1 MFVNLPVLSLILKK
15 TLPLT
20 VGVFAIFMVQLV
32 DAVFLGM
39 LGTNTLTVQ
48 GLTQPFY
55 MVLIGIQ
62 VGIGIA
68 ATSIISRANGAK
80 QRSTALM
87 TASAS
92 VVFGTCFIALVCLMF
107 WLFRDYAFAVFIS
120 DEFSPDTAQELAV
133 LFYQYWPIWLMSTVA
148 GAAMYLVSS
157 VYRANEDTKT
167 PGLTLVM
174 ASVINLI
181 LDPILIFVLDFGM
194 NGAAMASMTAFAIS
208 FCWLLYGTRTKD
220 WFGRIQPGPALANEM
235 GLLIRLALPA
245 MANQLLPSICS
256 FITLL
261 LLARLGDN
269 GIAFWSL
276 LTRVE
281 MLLLIFAL
289 AMTMAIPPMIG
300 RYLGEGRHEAIAELL
315 QTAAK
320 FLIGFHV
327 LMGLLLAL
335 GSGLV
340 VNLIVSDPALTDWM
354 AFALRT
360 ITFSYGPLGL
370 CMLVVS
376 SFNAFQL
383 PKKAMLISVVRLFV
397 LYVPAVLIGTQTD
410 SITNTVVAAAVANT
424 LSGIFAWLALKKHMR
439 QAFGVS
445 ETSSSQV

>member
-1 MFVNLPVLSLILKK
+1 MFVNLPVLKLILRK

-20 VGVFAIFMVQLV
+20 VGVFAIFMVQLI

-48 GLTQPFY
+48 GLTQPFF

-80 QRSTALM
+80 QRSKALM

-107 WLFRDYAFAVFIS
+107 WLFRDYAFSVFIS
-120 DEFSPDTAQELAV
+120 EDFSPETAEALAV
-133 LFYQYWPIWLMSTVA
+133 LFYQYWPVWLLSTVA

-167 PGLTLVM
+167 PGLMLVA

-181 LDPILIFVLDFGM
+181 LDPILIFALDFGM
-194 NGAAMASMTAFAIS
+194 NGAAIASLIAYAACF
-208 FCWLLYGTRTKD
+208 FWLLYGTRCKG
-220 WFGRIQPGPALANEM
+220 WFGRIQLGSALAEEM
-235 GLLIRLALPA
+235 RLLVRLALPA
-245 MANQLLPSICS
+245 IANQLLPSVCS

-300 RYLGEGRHEAIAELL
+300 RYLGEGRHETIAELL
-315 QTAAK
+315 ETAAK
-320 FLIGFHV
+320 FLIGFHLLV
-327 LMGLLLAL
+327 GLLLAL
-335 GSGLV
+335 GSSLV
-340 VNLIVSDPALTDWM
+340 VTLIVSDPALVSWM
-354 AFALRT
+354 EFALRI

-376 SFNAFQL
+376 TFNAFQL
-383 PKKAMLISVVRLFV
+383 PKKAMLISIVRLFV

-410 SITNTVVAAAVANT
+410 SITNTVIAAAIAN
-424 LSGIFAWLALKKHMR
+424 LMSGLYAWIILKKHMN
-439 QAFGVS
+439 ATLNNTNPS
-445 ETSSSQV
+445 LSAA